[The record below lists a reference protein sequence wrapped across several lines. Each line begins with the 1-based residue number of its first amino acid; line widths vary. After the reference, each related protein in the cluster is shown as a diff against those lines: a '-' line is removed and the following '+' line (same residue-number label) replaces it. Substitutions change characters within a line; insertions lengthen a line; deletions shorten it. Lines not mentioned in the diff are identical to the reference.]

1 MADWPLPPLIEPHG
15 PAGDDED
22 VVRAFV
28 RGDVAVAPHSEL
40 FHVEGPVLM
49 AGRDLATSL
58 KTGPRSFL
66 INHDMYGDMAK
77 AKEICEAVF
86 TAEGLSLL
94 DEDTL
99 YGPAVGVQMVGLRYS
114 TWDLWGADIDEAFAD
129 LRVAAAG
136 GEEDL
141 LLGGGDLPFPS

>member
-1 MADWPLPPLIEPHG
+1 MSDWPLPPLIEPHG
-15 PAGDDED
+15 PAADDEE
-22 VVRAFV
+22 VVRAFL
-28 RGDVAVAPHSEL
+28 RGDAQPPHSGL
-40 FHVEGPVLM
+40 FHIEGPVLM
-49 AGRDLATSL
+49 AGRDMATSL
-58 KTGPRSFL
+58 RTGPRSFL

-77 AKEICEAVF
+77 AKELVETVF
-86 TAEGLSLL
+86 RSEGLSVL

-114 TWDLWGADIDEAFAD
+114 TWDLWGADIDQAFAD

-141 LLGGGDLPFPS
+141 MFGGGDLPFQF